1 MLMQE
6 FEINPSPTKKRI
18 HELSDITS
26 IDELTI
32 MTWFRNRRYI
42 SGKEHRK

>member
-1 MLMQE
+1 M
-6 FEINPSPTKKRI
+6 PSKNRI
-18 HELSDITS
+18 HELSEITN

-42 SGKEHRK
+42 NGKERRKDC